1 VARPQH
7 LGAGAKPTE
16 SEKGPKVNSPI
27 SSVGFYI
34 ITITVKSARKPEKH
48 KGRAISDPASL
59 IYELSRGSMV
69 NQTIDPTSFHVT
81 RLIEFRDAWLC
92 TSGFD
97 DHPQAAISDFSPD
110 YFS

>member
-34 ITITVKSARKPEKH
+34 ITITLH
-48 KGRAISDPASL
+48 FL
-59 IYELSRGSMV
+59 TW
-69 NQTIDPTSFHVT
+69 NQTLFPLFG
-81 RLIEFRDAWLC
+81 
-92 TSGFD
+92 TSGEQVAKLDRIPAPAPSLTDVTPVGFCLRQLRKSRIRGGLD
-97 DHPQAAISDFSPD
+97 GGNPD
-110 YFS
+110 LSCMGFPKRFEC